1 MFMVSGAG
9 GSPTWQMKPF
19 MLIPF
24 DKTPAMKMKGF
35 LKGHT
40 SSPGTI
46 PIVYSAEL
54 KNTTAFGKSAYTTAL
69 PNSKEI

>member
-1 MFMVSGAG
+1 MVSGAG
-9 GSPTWQMKPF
+9 GSPTRRMKPF
-19 MLIPF
+19 TLIPF
-24 DKTPAMKMKGF
+24 DKTPVTKMKGF

-46 PIVYSAEL
+46 PGL